1 MSKLTDAFRYLL
13 LFENEREIRK
23 ASRHDLARA
32 LLYDPNN
39 EHTQRLLIRALKK
52 NYAYIM
58 GEYQKRGENN
68 ESFRRSPTNDRTQ
81 E

>member
-13 LFENEREIRK
+13 LFENEHEMEK

-52 NYAYIM
+52 NYAYIQL
-58 GEYQKRGENN
+58 EYQKRGDDHEP
-68 ESFRRSPTNDRTQ
+68 FTRPTTNDRTQ